1 MNELLSKVLTYN
13 RELKDCLQAI
23 FDELNQG
30 QTKKVMKNE
39 MISKLVEKYKIT
51 HK

>member
-13 RELKDCLQAI
+13 LELKECLQAI
-23 FDELNQG
+23 FNELNQG